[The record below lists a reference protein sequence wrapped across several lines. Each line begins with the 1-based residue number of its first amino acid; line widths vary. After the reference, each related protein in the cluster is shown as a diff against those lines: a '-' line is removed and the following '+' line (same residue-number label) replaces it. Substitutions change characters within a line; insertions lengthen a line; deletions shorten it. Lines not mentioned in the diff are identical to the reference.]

1 MFLCDQFQ
9 CQHSCGSETCVAFM
23 RAVTEGSRECV
34 VKLSVGRECG
44 SSESL
49 GMLPRKEKKISRCGQ
64 DMKEEENA
72 NR

>member
-1 MFLCDQFQ
+1 
-9 CQHSCGSETCVAFM
+9 M